1 MEKEVRLVPI
11 YLDPEIID
19 ATRMLKRYGSFTKKF
34 NTPEEME
41 KWKKKAKR
49 LEGGDIFYYDLS
61 TNQK

>member
-1 MEKEVRLVPI
+1 MMDKFRMVPV

-19 ATRMLKRYGSFTKKF
+19 MTRLMKRYGSFTKKF